1 MQQSLN
7 LRYQGFNAFYQDNY
21 AFESTLIYNAPP
33 PPPPD
38 IRIYDFQMYMNIRNL
53 AEYKTFD

>member
-21 AFESTLIYNAPP
+21 AFESTLIYN